1 MIQIPFDAPQ
11 FSYKSNYHTIF
22 CTKEMLWKNF
32 HPENTMISD
41 RGRSFL
47 FIHTKIDQK
56 WRLHKNIFDDKID

>member
-1 MIQIPFDAPQ
+1 
-11 FSYKSNYHTIF
+11 
-22 CTKEMLWKNF
+22 MLWKNF

-41 RGRSFL
+41 RGRGFS